1 MMMSTSKIHILCY
14 GDSLT
19 AGFCL
24 RGFKFIPYATTLQA
38 KLSSL
43 GLNNISI
50 DHFGLSGWTTQ
61 QLLKNKDKDNLTDFA
76 GNTAPGLSK
85 AFQRQSYDLLI
96 LMAGTNDLGYGF
108 TNEDIFDNLQALTQ
122 IALKVNTAVLNL
134 GIPDSGYIFSNIN
147 VRVKRDQI
155 NEKLANS
162 AKVHDLLTYADPPIT
177 YNEETEEFDEDTL
190 HFSELG
196 YQRFGE
202 RLGDIVL
209 KILQK

>member
-1 MMMSTSKIHILCY
+1 
-14 GDSLT
+14 
-19 AGFCL
+19 
-24 RGFKFIPYATTLQA
+24 
-38 KLSSL
+38 
-43 GLNNISI
+43 
-50 DHFGLSGWTTQ
+50 
-61 QLLKNKDKDNLTDFA
+61 
-76 GNTAPGLSK
+76 
-85 AFQRQSYDLLI
+85 
-96 LMAGTNDLGYGF
+96 MAGTNDLGYGF
-108 TNEDIFDNLQALTQ
+108 TNEEIFDNLQALTQ
-122 IALKVNTAVLNL
+122 IALKANTAVLNL

-155 NEKLANS
+155 NEQLANS
-162 AKVHDLLTYADPPIT
+162 AKVHDLLTYADAPIT

>member
-1 MMMSTSKIHILCY
+1 M
-14 GDSLT
+14 
-19 AGFCL
+19 
-24 RGFKFIPYATTLQA
+24 
-38 KLSSL
+38 SSL

-85 AFQRQSYDLLI
+85 AFQKQSYDLLI

-122 IALKVNTAVLNL
+122 IALKANTAVLNF

-147 VRVKRDQI
+147 
-155 NEKLANS
+155 NKLM
-162 AKVHDLLTYADPPIT
+162 VI
-177 YNEETEEFDEDTL
+177 
-190 HFSELG
+190 
-196 YQRFGE
+196 
-202 RLGDIVL
+202 
-209 KILQK
+209 